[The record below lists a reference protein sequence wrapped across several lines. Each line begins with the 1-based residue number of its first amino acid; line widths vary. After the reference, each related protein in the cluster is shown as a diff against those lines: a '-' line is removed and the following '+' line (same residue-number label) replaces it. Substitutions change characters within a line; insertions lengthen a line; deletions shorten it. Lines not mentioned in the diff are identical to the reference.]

1 MMLLTITTTFS
12 PATDLGFL
20 LHKNPD
26 RVHEMSLSFGRAVM
40 FYPEVGEDRA
50 AFAML
55 LDIDPVALV
64 RGKNKSSQG
73 RLFDQ
78 YVSDGP

>member
-1 MMLLTITTTFS
+1 MLLTITTTFS
-12 PATDLGFL
+12 PATHLSFQL
-20 LHKNPD
+20 LKNPD
-26 RVHEMSLSFGRAVM
+26 CVHEMNLSLGRAVM

-50 AFAML
+50 RFAML